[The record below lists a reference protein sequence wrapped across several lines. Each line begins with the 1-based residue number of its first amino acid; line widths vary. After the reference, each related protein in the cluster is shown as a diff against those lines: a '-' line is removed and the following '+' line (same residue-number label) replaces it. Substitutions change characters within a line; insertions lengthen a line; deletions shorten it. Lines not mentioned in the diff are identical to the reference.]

1 MQCFFFPLHFY
12 SLTELIVSPSLIQR
26 ELMIQHL
33 QICTLCTVMTGNG
46 FFSLTFSWR
55 AWCDQSYPSNW
66 ISYETL
72 PTNGR
77 EKARKCKKMGFICPL
92 FTRWCLAVYLVLNFF
107 YHQKKKKKSDCIQI
121 LGVKRSDTGWL
132 FSIMMSLQ
140 SGLQSTI
147 DSLASL
153 AKQRSSIGGYL
164 SSSPHLSSFSLTIL
178 HLTRSS

>member
-1 MQCFFFPLHFY
+1 
-12 SLTELIVSPSLIQR
+12 
-26 ELMIQHL
+26 MIQHL

-77 EKARKCKKMGFICPL
+77 EKARKWGLSAHCLPDGVWLCIL
-92 FTRWCLAVYLVLNFF
+92 FSISSTTK
-107 YHQKKKKKSDCIQI
+107 KKKKKSDCIQI

>member
-1 MQCFFFPLHFY
+1 MLFFPPPL
-12 SLTELIVSPSLIQR
+12 LQPDRIVSPSLIQR

-107 YHQKKKKKSDCIQI
+107 YHQKKKKKSQTAYRFWEWKDQTQADC
-121 LGVKRSDTGWL
+121 
-132 FSIMMSLQ
+132 SL
-140 SGLQSTI
+140 SWCRF
-147 DSLASL
+147 SLAYNPQL
-153 AKQRSSIGGYL
+153 I
-164 SSSPHLSSFSLTIL
+164 P
-178 HLTRSS
+178 